1 MVKSKTMQ
9 IFSVDSDSNGIKI
22 AELSVNTAKVH
33 VTPQNKFDDKRTN
46 GYISGYKDNKEPI

>member
-9 IFSVDSDSNGIKI
+9 IFSVDSDSI

-33 VTPQNKFDDKRTN
+33 VTPQNKFDDRRTN
-46 GYISGYKDNKEPI
+46 VYI